1 MEIFLLQHVSHTNN
15 TDGVHH
21 VDGEIRIDEQLGDD
35 VKLLGCYSTED
46 LAHERIARAR
56 LSSGFIDEPDCFIV
70 DRYVI
75 DKERVDGRLRHRLGL
90 KQDR

>member
-1 MEIFLLQHVSHTNN
+1 MNVFLLQHVSHASN
-15 TDGVHH
+15 TDGVHR
-21 VDGEIRIDEQLGDD
+21 VDGEIRSDEQAGDN

-75 DKERVDGRLRHRLGL
+75 DKDEWTEGYVTDPT
-90 KQDR
+90 